1 MDDQPIN
8 RNSFLR
14 TGLINK
20 RNECFLNAAMQ
31 CLSASPFILS
41 FIQYYRTNDEQLLNI
56 ISKYNL
62 GQVEPQHMHDVIEQL
77 LLDNTQITQNDKQI
91 LKHLSK
97 YSGDIFIYIC
107 CKDIINKLHSK
118 EYKIIDCYKLIS
130 VANEVTEDTGFN
142 HLFTG
147 EQNDPHEL
155 IAFLLDKIHNSK
167 VSSINIPLPDN
178 IDTIKPHIKIYLQH
192 FKARYQNDFSLFV
205 NNFYYYILTCIECNN
220 CHNKSYDVSPSD
232 IMCVSIPNIQPSQ
245 PQLASQPHNLYEQL
259 DTHNK
264 TNKTNNTN
272 KTNTTLDDCIQDMF
286 RVEKI
291 EYKCELC
298 GNTQNNCSDKK
309 ILTKPKT
316 LIIKLKRY
324 FQDGNTLKK
333 NNKFIEYP
341 ETLDL
346 SKYSCNGDIEK
357 YQLYGVINH
366 NGVLNS
372 GHYYSYVKNNIKDI
386 KDYSNSNS
394 NTSLP
399 DFDDTWYLCNDSRVS
414 EISIDEVLTS
424 NNAYMLFY
432 HIKK

>member
-1 MDDQPIN
+1 MDEQPIN
-8 RNSFLR
+8 RSSFLR

-20 RNECFLNAAMQ
+20 RNECFLNSAMQ

-41 FIQYYRTNDEQLLNI
+41 FIQYYKANDEQLINI
-56 ISKYNL
+56 INKYNL
-62 GQVEPQHMHDVIEQL
+62 GQVEPNNMHDVIEQL
-77 LLDNTQITQNDKQI
+77 LLDNTQITQNDKNI

-97 YSGDIFIYIC
+97 YSDDIFIYIC
-107 CKDIINKLHSK
+107 FKDIINKLHSK
-118 EYKIIDCYKLIS
+118 KYKIIDCYKLIS

-155 IAFLLDKIHNSK
+155 IAFLLDKLHNSK

-178 IDTIKPHIKIYLQH
+178 IDTIKPHLKRYLQH

-232 IMCVSIPNIQPSQ
+232 IMCVSIPRK
-245 PQLASQPHNLYEQL
+245 QLPLAPLAPLQNLYEQEQL
-259 DTHNK
+259 DIMHH
-264 TNKTNNTN
+264 KTNN
-272 KTNTTLDDCIQDMF
+272 TNTTLDDCIQDMF

-291 EYKCELC
+291 EYKCESC

-386 KDYSNSNS
+386 KDYSNSNVDK
-394 NTSLP
+394 SLP
-399 DFDDTWYLCNDSRVS
+399 DFDDTWYLCNDSRVNV
-414 EISIDEVLTS
+414 ISIDEVLKS

-432 HIKK
+432 HIKQ